1 MHKKEVVNIF
11 ILYDSITNSVFESQ
25 VLTPLIKTGKQWHII
40 SFEKH
45 PVTPPKHQNITF
57 IFFPKKRYWC
67 TWSLR
72 SAIKDVRTYLAQYN
86 TYQIISRGPFASYIA
101 LHAATLHCKN
111 IIIQVR
117 GLAAQEYAYAHKQSF
132 NPLHRIRQWLLHY
145 LEKKVYTTQK
155 KNISFQAVS
164 PALKKY
170 LINTFHADEQRVTVA
185 QQDIPAIMHTSERL
199 LYRILIRQKLGINE
213 DQLMY
218 CYSGS
223 YKPWQCPQETLLFF
237 KAQHTKNPNCFLL
250 ILTPDVAIFEHHAH
264 QMLPL
269 DSYHICNVPQKRLF
283 HYLAAADVGI
293 LLREPHIINY
303 VSRPTKAVEYHAAGL
318 CIVHNNTVEYIKHI
332 NGVKQ
337 QIATL

>member
-1 MHKKEVVNIF
+1 MKKKEVVNIF

-25 VLTPLIKTGKQWHII
+25 VLMPLIASGKPWRII

-45 PVTPPKHQNITF
+45 PVTPPKHPNIIF
-57 IFFPKKRYWC
+57 IFFKKKRYWC

-72 SAIKDVRTYLAQYN
+72 SAIKDVHTYLAQCN
-86 TYQIISRGPFASYIA
+86 TYQIISRGPFAGYIA
-101 LHAATLHCKN
+101 LHATTPHCKN

-117 GLAAQEYAYAHKQSF
+117 GLAAQEYAYAHKQSL
-132 NPLHRIRQWLLHY
+132 NPLHRIRQWLLHR

-155 KNISFQAVS
+155 KNLSFQAVS

-170 LINTFHADEQRVTVA
+170 LIDTFQADKQRIVLA
-185 QQDIPAIMHTSERL
+185 DQDIPAIIHSSERL
-199 LYRILIRQKLGINE
+199 LYRTLIRQKLGINE
-213 DQLMY
+213 DQLVY

-237 KAQHTKNPNCFLL
+237 KTQRTHNPNCFLL
-250 ILTPDVAIFEHHAH
+250 ILTPDVQAFEYHAQ
-264 QMLPL
+264 QMLPC
-269 DSYHICNVPQKRLF
+269 DSYHICNVPQNRLF

-303 VSRPTKAVEYHAAGL
+303 VSRPTKALEYHAAGL
-318 CIVHNNTVEYIKHI
+318 SIVHNNTVEYIKHI
-332 NGVKQ
+332 PGIREEYV
-337 QIATL
+337 